1 LKYGLIRGV
10 AIGGNGL
17 IRGVAFGGNGLIRGV
32 AFGGS
37 GLIRGVAFG
46 GNGLIRLRDYCILF
60 IKDLGYYCLFPF
72 SAIS

>member
-1 LKYGLIRGV
+1 MRNDLIRGGQYSTYIFTISVDLKSGLIRT
-10 AIGGNGL
+10 
-17 IRGVAFGGNGLIRGV
+17 V

-46 GNGLIRLRDYCILF
+46 GNGIIRLRDYCILF

>member
-1 LKYGLIRGV
+1 M
-10 AIGGNGL
+10 
-17 IRGVAFGGNGLIRGV
+17 GV